1 MTAIVEKD
9 EVGISVN
16 QLVEKVQRV
25 DEKIATNM
33 ELFRRTQTMIRS
45 LEKIIIELNAEK
57 KTYLSLKES
66 LNGKKPS

>member
-1 MTAIVEKD
+1 MEEIEEK
-9 EVGISVN
+9 VIGIR

-66 LNGKKPS
+66 LNGKKPT

>member
-1 MTAIVEKD
+1 MEEIEEK
-9 EVGISVN
+9 VIGIR